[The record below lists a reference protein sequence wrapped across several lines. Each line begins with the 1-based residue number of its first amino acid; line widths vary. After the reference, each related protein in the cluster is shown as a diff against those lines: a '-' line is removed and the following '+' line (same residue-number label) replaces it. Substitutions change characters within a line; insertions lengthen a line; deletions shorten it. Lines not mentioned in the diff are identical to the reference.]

1 MFPWLWI
8 FAPQTYWPLSGAV
21 SQDLVTDAFFRG
33 IRPGAGVPAIERQ
46 VFEQAS
52 YGKQLGWL
60 SDVVIEAID
69 ANALR
74 SAGAREALASLR
86 TLHGRVERIRDR
98 APPGP
103 RGRRDR
109 PAGSDRGRQPRGAAA
124 RAAALP
130 RCARASGRD
139 VRRRSLIHQG
149 RGAAAR
155 ACR

>member
-21 SQDLVTDAFFRG
+21 SQDLVADAFFRG

-46 VFEQAS
+46 VFEHAS

-60 SDVVIEAID
+60 SDVVVEAIE

-86 TLHGRVERIRDR
+86 TLHARVERIKIEHRRDR
-98 APPGP
+98 ADAAIALLDRIAADSPEEL
-103 RGRRDR
+103 RRVLLR
-109 PAGSDRGRQPRGAAA
+109 YVAAGELPAASAAA
-124 RAAALP
+124 DR
-130 RCARASGRD
+130 
-139 VRRRSLIHQG
+139 
-149 RGAAAR
+149 
-155 ACR
+155 

>member
-60 SDVVIEAID
+60 SDVIVEAID
-69 ANALR
+69 VNALR

-86 TLHGRVERIRDR
+86 TLHARVERIKIEHRQDR
-98 APPGP
+98 ADAAIALLDRIAADSPEEL
-103 RGRRDR
+103 RRVLLRYLAGRELPAAT
-109 PAGSDRGRQPRGAAA
+109 PAGDR
-124 RAAALP
+124 
-130 RCARASGRD
+130 
-139 VRRRSLIHQG
+139 
-149 RGAAAR
+149 
-155 ACR
+155 

>member
-8 FAPQTYWPLSGAV
+8 FALQTYWPLSGAV
-21 SQDLVTDAFFRG
+21 SQDLATDAFFRG

-46 VFEQAS
+46 VFEQALH
-52 YGKQLGWL
+52 GKQLGWL

-86 TLHGRVERIRDR
+86 TLHGRVERIKIEHRQDR
-98 APPGP
+98 ADAAIALLIGS
-103 RGRRDR
+103 R
-109 PAGSDRGRQPRGAAA
+109 PTARGAAA

-130 RCARASGRD
+130 RCARS
-139 VRRRSLIHQG
+139 SP
-149 RGAAAR
+149 AAMSANR
-155 ACR
+155 

>member
-86 TLHGRVERIRDR
+86 TLHARVERIKSEHRQDR
-98 APPGP
+98 ADAAIALLDRIAADSPEEL
-103 RGRRDR
+103 RRVLQR
-109 PAGSDRGRQPRGAAA
+109 YLAARELPAATPAGDR
-124 RAAALP
+124 
-130 RCARASGRD
+130 
-139 VRRRSLIHQG
+139 
-149 RGAAAR
+149 
-155 ACR
+155 

>member
-86 TLHGRVERIRDR
+86 TLHGRVERIKIEHRQDR
-98 APPGP
+98 ADAAIALLDRIAADSPEEL
-103 RGRRDR
+103 RRVLQR
-109 PAGSDRGRQPRGAAA
+109 YLAA
-124 RAAALP
+124 RELPAATSAED
-130 RCARASGRD
+130 R
-139 VRRRSLIHQG
+139 
-149 RGAAAR
+149 
-155 ACR
+155 

>member
-21 SQDLVTDAFFRG
+21 SQDLVSDAFFRG
-33 IRPGAGVPAIERQ
+33 IRPGAGVPAIERE

-60 SDVVIEAID
+60 SDVVVEAID

-86 TLHGRVERIRDR
+86 TLHARVERIKIEH
-98 APPGP
+98 
-103 RGRRDR
+103 RRDR
-109 PAGSDRGRQPRGAAA
+109 TDAAIALLDRIAADSPDELRRVLQRYLAA
-124 RAAALP
+124 RALPAATP
-130 RCARASGRD
+130 PGDR
-139 VRRRSLIHQG
+139 
-149 RGAAAR
+149 
-155 ACR
+155 